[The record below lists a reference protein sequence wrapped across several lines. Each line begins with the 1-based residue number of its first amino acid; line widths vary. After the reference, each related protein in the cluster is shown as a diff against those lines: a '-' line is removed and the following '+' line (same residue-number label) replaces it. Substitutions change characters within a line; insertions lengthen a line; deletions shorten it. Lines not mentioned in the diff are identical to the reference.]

1 MTTQRLPGITLR
13 DVAAA
18 PVAEVHS
25 SHRGRYVE
33 LPATH
38 LSNVQSAPGFTQALV
53 QFLSHRM
60 E

>member
-1 MTTQRLPGITLR
+1 
-13 DVAAA
+13 V
-18 PVAEVHS
+18 
-25 SHRGRYVE
+25 HRGRYVE